1 MIQQDSAS
9 DHNRQGQE
17 KPGAVELPQ
26 TWIFQLV
33 DTLQVP
39 PAAGSE
45 DNQSLENTQPNTQYN
60 K

>member
-26 TWIFQLV
+26 LGIFQLV
-33 DTLQVP
+33 DTVQIL
-39 PAAGSE
+39 PAAVPE
-45 DNQSLENTQPNTQYN
+45 DKQYLEYTQGYA
-60 K
+60 